1 MKLQQNS
8 FITNWQYRRSIFP
21 EAVPVKVLT
30 KEDVQTE
37 AYYDS
42 LEYLAACV
50 EAEAGNQ
57 GYTGKRLV
65 ACVILNRVEAEGFP
79 DSIEAVINQRNQF
92 EVVAC
97 GSIYAVDITQE
108 TFEAVTA
115 ELEQRS
121 NKDILYFREGSYHSF
136 GTPIL
141 KHKDHYFSGR

>member
-1 MKLQQNS
+1 MRLQQNS
-8 FITNWQYRRSIFP
+8 FITSLQRRHSIFP
-21 EAVPVKVLT
+21 EAEPVKVLT

>member
-30 KEDVQTE
+30 KEDVQAE

-65 ACVILNRVEAEGFP
+65 ACVILNRVAAEGFP
-79 DSIEAVINQRNQF
+79 DSIEAVINQKNQF
-92 EVVAC
+92 DVVAC
-97 GSIYAVDITQE
+97 GSIYTVDVTQE
-108 TFEAVTA
+108 TFEAVTD

-121 NKDILYFREGSYHSF
+121 NRDILYFREGCYHSF

>member
-8 FITNWQYRRSIFP
+8 FITTLQYRRSIFP
-21 EAVPVKVLT
+21 EAEPVKVLT
-30 KEDVQTE
+30 KEDVQAE

-79 DSIEAVINQRNQF
+79 DSIEAVIKLLDEFN
-92 EVVAC
+92 
-97 GSIYAVDITQE
+97 D
-108 TFEAVTA
+108 
-115 ELEQRS
+115 
-121 NKDILYFREGSYHSF
+121 
-136 GTPIL
+136 
-141 KHKDHYFSGR
+141 HKTEESV

>member
-1 MKLQQNS
+1 MRLQQNS
-8 FITNWQYRRSIFP
+8 FITSLQYRRSIFP
-21 EAVPVKVLT
+21 EAEPVKVLT
-30 KEDVQTE
+30 KEDVQAE

-65 ACVILNRVEAEGFP
+65 TCVILNRVEAEGFP

-92 EVVAC
+92 DVVAC

>member
-8 FITNWQYRRSIFP
+8 FITNLQYRRSIFP
-21 EAVPVKVLT
+21 EAEPVKVLT
-30 KEDVQTE
+30 REDVQAK

-79 DSIEAVINQRNQF
+79 DSIETVINQKNQF
-92 EVVAC
+92 DVVAC
-97 GSIYAVDITQE
+97 GSIYTVDVTQE
-108 TFEAVTA
+108 TFEAVTD

-121 NKDILYFREGSYHSF
+121 NRDILYFREGCYHSF

>member
-1 MKLQQNS
+1 MRLQQS
-8 FITNWQYRRSIFP
+8 SSITSWQHRRSIFP
-21 EAVPVKVLT
+21 EAEPVKVLT
-30 KEDVQTE
+30 KEEVQAE

-92 EVVAC
+92 DVVAC
-97 GSIYAVDITQE
+97 GSIYTVDITQE
-108 TFEAVTA
+108 TFKAVTA

-121 NKDILYFREGSYHSF
+121 NKNILYFKEGSYHSF

>member
-1 MKLQQNS
+1 MQRRS
-8 FITNWQYRRSIFP
+8 FITNWQCRRSAFP
-21 EAVPVKVLT
+21 ETEPVKVLT
-30 KEDVQTE
+30 KEEVQAE

-50 EAEAGNQ
+50 EAEAANQ
-57 GYTGKRLV
+57 GFTGKRLV
-65 ACVILNRVEAEGFP
+65 TCVILNRVEADGFP
-79 DSIEAVINQRNQF
+79 DSIEGVINQKNQF
-92 EVVAC
+92 DVVAN
-97 GSIYAVDITQE
+97 GSIYEVDISQE

-141 KHKDHYFSGR
+141 NHKDHWFSGR

>member
-21 EAVPVKVLT
+21 ETVPVKVLT
-30 KEDVQTE
+30 KEDVQAE

-79 DSIEAVINQRNQF
+79 DSIEAVINQKNQF
-92 EVVAC
+92 DVVAC
-97 GSIYAVDITQE
+97 GSIYTVDVTQE
-108 TFEAVTA
+108 TFEAVTD

-121 NKDILYFREGSYHSF
+121 NRDILYFREGCYHSF